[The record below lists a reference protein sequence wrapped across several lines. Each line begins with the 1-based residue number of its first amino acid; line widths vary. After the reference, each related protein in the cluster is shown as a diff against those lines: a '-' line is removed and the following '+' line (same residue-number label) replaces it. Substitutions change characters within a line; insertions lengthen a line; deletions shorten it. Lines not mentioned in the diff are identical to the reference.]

1 MTIILQV
8 VTGMKIT
15 LIVKLKIDKL
25 TISKFKKYLKIKN
38 DIKKV
43 KSAQNNQ

>member
-1 MTIILQV
+1 
-8 VTGMKIT
+8 MKIT
-15 LIVKLKIDKL
+15 LVVKLKIDKL
-25 TISKFKKYLKIKN
+25 KISKFKKYLKIKN